1 LSLSLSHSLSLVIV
15 FLRNTINTVLIWR
28 VTYSSLQIC
37 AYKGS
42 TVEMNC
48 TFTYPERINRQVN
61 SLQKTFWLRK
71 DGFYYK
77 DVETDSEYSGRV
89 KNICDENKCTLR
101 ITNLRETDSTVYRFG
116 FITNKDS
123 YSGRPGVTLSV
134 TDLQVKVMS
143 PSAEIVEGSSVT
155 LTCSSDANPAPE
167 YTWYNMNGHELSKES
182 ELVFS
187 SVQSSDSGRYYCKA
201 KNDLGERTSG
211 YVKVEVKYAPKLPSV
226 SVSPSAEIV
235 EGSSVTLTC
244 SSDAN
249 PAATFKWYKRN
260 QTSIPGEGAQLV
272 FSSIKSSDSG
282 EFSCKAEND
291 LGKPTYKWI
300 SIDVKYAPQ
309 FPSVS
314 VSPSAEIVEGSSV
327 TLNCSSD
334 ANPAAN
340 YTWYKENGPLNLN
353 PSNAG
358 AQLVLSSVNSSASG
372 EYYCEAENTLGR
384 RTSKHIS
391 INVKC
396 E

>member
-1 LSLSLSHSLSLVIV
+1 MSTPPQKIILNCDWLFTLSELRLMIKLTLL
-15 FLRNTINTVLIWR
+15 FLRLLWR

-48 TFTYPERINRQVN
+48 TFTYPERTKGEVN

-77 DVETDSEYSGRV
+77 DVETVSEYSGRV

-123 YSGRPGVTLSV
+123 YHGRPGVTLSV
-134 TDLQVKVMS
+134 TDLQVKVSRPHKALLFQCLSGLSSQTSYIWFRNGQKFKHSTSSYYPSEQLLQTDSYSCALSGHEKCPSPPVCDMYLSGIYAPKLPSVSVS

-167 YTWYNMNGHELSKES
+167 YTWFKKNNNQPLSREAQ
-182 ELVFS
+182 LVFNS
-187 SVQSSDSGRYYCKA
+187 IKSSDSGEFSCKA
-201 KNDLGERTSG
+201 ENDLGKPTYKWISID
-211 YVKVEVKYAPKLPSV
+211 VKYAPKLPSV

-249 PAATFKWYKRN
+249 PAA
-260 QTSIPGEGAQLV
+260 
-272 FSSIKSSDSG
+272 
-282 EFSCKAEND
+282 
-291 LGKPTYKWI
+291 
-300 SIDVKYAPQ
+300 
-309 FPSVS
+309 
-314 VSPSAEIVEGSSV
+314 
-327 TLNCSSD
+327 
-334 ANPAAN
+334 N
-340 YTWYKENGPLNLN
+340 YTC
-353 PSNAG
+353 ADH
-358 AQLVLSSVNSSASG
+358 SG
-372 EYYCEAENTLGR
+372 RYYCEAQNTRGR
-384 RTSKHIS
+384 HNSTVHLTVLSGKLHTQLRSD
-391 INVKC
+391 
-396 E
+396 

>member
-61 SLQKTFWLRK
+61 SLQKTFWFRGG
-71 DGFYYK
+71 GFHYK

-89 KNICDENKCTLR
+89 KNICDGNKCTLR

-116 FITNKDS
+116 FITNKSS

-134 TDLQVKVMS
+134 TDLQVKVSRPYKALLFQCLSGLSSQTSYIWFRNGQKLKHSTSSYYPPEQLLQTDSYSCALSGHEKCPSPPVCEFIYNAPKLPSVSVS

-201 KNDLGERTSG
+201 KNDLGERISG

-260 QTSIPGEGAQLV
+260 QTPQYLGEGAQLV

-300 SIDVKYAPQ
+300 SIDVK
-309 FPSVS
+309 
-314 VSPSAEIVEGSSV
+314 
-327 TLNCSSD
+327 
-334 ANPAAN
+334 
-340 YTWYKENGPLNLN
+340 
-353 PSNAG
+353 
-358 AQLVLSSVNSSASG
+358 
-372 EYYCEAENTLGR
+372 CE
-384 RTSKHIS
+384 
-391 INVKC
+391 
-396 E
+396 

>member
-1 LSLSLSHSLSLVIV
+1 CSIKISPHL
-15 FLRNTINTVLIWR
+15 NWR

-48 TFTYPERINRQVN
+48 TFTYPERTKGEVN

-71 DGFYYK
+71 DGFHYK

-89 KNICDENKCTLR
+89 KNICDGNKCTLR

-134 TDLQVKVMS
+134 TDLQVKVSRPHKALLFQCLSGLSSQTSYIWFRNGQKLKHSTSSYYS
-143 PSAEIVEGSSVT
+143 PEQLLQTDSYSCALS
-155 LTCSSDANPAPE
+155 
-167 YTWYNMNGHELSKES
+167 GHEKCPSPPVCE
-182 ELVFS
+182 FI
-187 SVQSSDSGRYYCKA
+187 Y
-201 KNDLGERTSG
+201 N
-211 YVKVEVKYAPKLPSV
+211 APKLPSV

-260 QTSIPGEGAQLV
+260 QTSKYLGEGAQLV

-282 EFSCKAEND
+282 EYLCKAEND
-291 LGKPTYKWI
+291 LGKDLYPPP
-300 SIDVKYAPQ
+300 DAPKL
-309 FPSVS
+309 PSVS

-327 TLNCSSD
+327 TLTCSSD
-334 ANPAAN
+334 ANPAAT
-340 YTWYKENGPLNLN
+340 YTWFKEDEESPTASGQIFNINNTSPETVVDSAALDVDFSVSPDSVDEVTIININL
-353 PSNAG
+353 SSHISF
-358 AQLVLSSVNSSASG
+358 VLSLKLILN
-372 EYYCEAENTLGR
+372 
-384 RTSKHIS
+384 
-391 INVKC
+391 
-396 E
+396 

>member
-1 LSLSLSHSLSLVIV
+1 VSQNLSQPVPQNLMVQGQDS
-15 FLRNTINTVLIWR
+15 WR

-48 TFTYPERINRQVN
+48 TFTYPERIKGEVN
-61 SLQKTFWLRK
+61 SLQKTFWFR
-71 DGFYYK
+71 GGGGTYK

-101 ITNLRETDSTVYRFG
+101 ITNLRETDSTVYWFRF
-116 FITNKDS
+116 IINKDS
-123 YSGRPGVTLSV
+123 YHGHPGVTLSV

-167 YTWYNMNGHELSKES
+167 YTWYKVNGRELSKES

-211 YVKVEVKYAPKLPSV
+211 YPTEHYASKLPSV

-260 QTSIPGEGAQLV
+260 QIFQYLHEGAQLVFNYIQPSASGEYYCGSENKLGRKRSNDTSVIFLFFSPQNAPTDCSASVSPAGEIRENSSVTLTCSCDANPAPEYTWFKKNNNQPLSREAQLV

-300 SIDVKYAPQ
+300 SIDVK
-309 FPSVS
+309 
-314 VSPSAEIVEGSSV
+314 
-327 TLNCSSD
+327 
-334 ANPAAN
+334 
-340 YTWYKENGPLNLN
+340 
-353 PSNAG
+353 
-358 AQLVLSSVNSSASG
+358 
-372 EYYCEAENTLGR
+372 CE
-384 RTSKHIS
+384 
-391 INVKC
+391 
-396 E
+396 